1 MENPSHEHETI
12 ARIEAEKTEY
22 KKVVRQTLQDV
33 FSDVLDNT
41 ELEKRLSLID
51 SVEFVTPEQMEEI
64 AKANPKD
71 AGAAGL
77 IRYEVSDTE
86 VKRIPVVMID
96 PSRAETL
103 HTLLH
108 ESVHLMSP
116 PSVPVFDPMREPDDQ
131 TFSDYLGAYRFER
144 LRSDKSLDHQSLL
157 ETTKRH
163 NERFMFWEAVT
174 DWMAA
179 DAGAL
184 NIQELKEIE
193 ESGYFE
199 RHWIRYAVQQCPD
212 VDGLVKALKESY
224 VYGDEGYLI
233 GFLRNQTGTQDDQ
246 MYDELLRII
255 GEARREPGRVDDWMT
270 AVNKYF
276 KKTE

>member
-1 MENPSHEHETI
+1 MENPSYEHETI

-33 FSDVLDNT
+33 FSDVLDST
-41 ELEKRLSLID
+41 ELEKRLNLID

-71 AGAAGL
+71 AGATGL

-116 PSVPVFDPMREPDDQ
+116 LSVPVFDPMRELDDRY
-131 TFSDYLGAYRFER
+131 FSDYVGAYRFNR
-144 LRSDKSLDHQSLL
+144 LMSDKSLDHRSLL
-157 ETTKRH
+157 ETAKRH

-184 NIQELKEIE
+184 NAKELEEIE
-193 ESGYFE
+193 ETGYFE

-212 VDGLVKALKESY
+212 VSGLVKALKESY
-224 VYGDEGYLI
+224 VQGDEGYLI

-246 MYDELLRII
+246 MYNELLRII
-255 GEARREPGRVDDWMT
+255 GEARREPGRIDDWMT